1 PRHYVADSGG
11 EHDRALF
18 RLLQAKRKELAEE
31 AGVPPYV
38 IFSDR
43 SLVEMATYF
52 PHSPEAF
59 ATIHGVGDIKVR
71 RYADDFL
78 PIIRDYCAAN
88 GLSEQL
94 KRRSRPDSTRSFNSQ
109 GRPGQAL
116 DLLNGGHTI
125 LEIAHQLSVRPRT
138 VIEYVWRAAQAGE
151 S

>member
-1 PRHYVADSGG
+1 
-11 EHDRALF
+11 
-18 RLLQAKRKELAEE
+18 
-31 AGVPPYV
+31 
-38 IFSDR
+38 
-43 SLVEMATYF
+43 
-52 PHSPEAF
+52 
-59 ATIHGVGDIKVR
+59 HGVGDIKVR

-151 S
+151 SIRTESVLSSSNLSPAEQQEALQAFAELGTER